1 MKQDEIMM
9 LTGKVSVCMSGPEPP
24 PPSQTMRWGGGI
36 VRYIGETSEE
46 NKISFNLIPL
56 INIVLRS

>member
-1 MKQDEIMM
+1 MSNYSMKQDEIMM

-24 PPSQTMRWGGGI
+24 PNNDGGGGV

-46 NKISFNLIPL
+46 NKIKLAFI
-56 INIVLRS
+56 